1 MCYNSSTWGR
11 LVSTGMFM
19 LRWQVGGT
27 RYEQKAIN
35 ANKVKNVFAT
45 LFRSTSAALA

>member
-1 MCYNSSTWGR
+1 M
-11 LVSTGMFM
+11 VSTGI
-19 LRWQVGGT
+19 LSSKLQVGGT

>member
-1 MCYNSSTWGR
+1 MGM
-11 LVSTGMFM
+11 LMVSTGS
-19 LRWQVGGT
+19 LEHRWQVGGT

-35 ANKVKNVFAT
+35 ANKVKNVFAS

>member
-27 RYEQKAIN
+27 RYEQT
-35 ANKVKNVFAT
+35 KNNWKQN
-45 LFRSTSAALA
+45 